1 MIRDDVYMANMHF
14 HRHSTLMGGAS
25 FRNGI
30 DRKSVGYSVQE
41 IDTDLPLTNATVE
54 KVFRSFL
61 FHQQEE

>member
-1 MIRDDVYMANMHF
+1 MIRDDVYMAYMYLHS
-14 HRHSTLMGGAS
+14 HSTLAGGIS
-25 FRNGI
+25 FTNGI

-61 FHQQEE
+61 FHQQEA